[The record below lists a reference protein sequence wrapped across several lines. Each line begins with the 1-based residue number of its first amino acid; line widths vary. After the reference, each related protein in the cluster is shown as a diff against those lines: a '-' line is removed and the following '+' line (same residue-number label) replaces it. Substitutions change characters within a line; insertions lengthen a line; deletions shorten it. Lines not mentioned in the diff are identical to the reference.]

1 MNKKIRKIDD
11 QEEYEKSGLKS
22 MMDDVEKTKKE
33 ALESVPQI
41 PREQVSSGEET
52 TKDDVVFPN
61 IQQEMEY
68 PRCSDIMT
76 YLQTLISC
84 YIFVKK

>member
-1 MNKKIRKIDD
+1 MFYSHETRALMNKKIRKIDD

-41 PREQVSSGEET
+41 PREQVPSGEET
-52 TKDDVVFPN
+52 TKELLEGSEEN
-61 IQQEMEY
+61 
-68 PRCSDIMT
+68 
-76 YLQTLISC
+76 
-84 YIFVKK
+84 KKKAKDHIKG